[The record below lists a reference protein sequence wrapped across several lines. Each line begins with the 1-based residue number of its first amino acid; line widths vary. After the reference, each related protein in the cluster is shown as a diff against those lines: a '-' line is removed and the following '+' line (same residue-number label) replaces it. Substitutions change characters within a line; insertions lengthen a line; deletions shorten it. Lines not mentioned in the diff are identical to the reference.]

1 MSDDATHDRL
11 TRADWIRHGLRTLA
25 IDGPGA
31 LKVGPMAAALDVS
44 RGSFYWH
51 FQDIADFRGQLLQS
65 WRQTTTDQI
74 IQDLDAHEGEP
85 GRLLRLMRRAFK
97 GRRRLDLAVRAW
109 AAHDAAVAAAV
120 ASVDKRRIAHLARL
134 LVDAGVGRA
143 QANHRAAFLYW
154 AYLGQAAVMDRNTA
168 AMPAEALADLARLFE
183 T

>member
-31 LKVGPMAAALDVS
+31 LKVGPMAAALNVS

-85 GRLLRLMRRAFK
+85 GRLVWLMRRAFK
-97 GRRRLDLAVRAW
+97 GRRRLDRAVRAW

-154 AYLGQAAVMDRNTA
+154 AYLGQAAVMDSN
-168 AMPAEALADLARLFE
+168 AMPADAVADLARLLQ